1 MYSTVSISKHDGASH
16 RDLFFS
22 IRDGTIIF
30 KREEKKYLPLSV
42 FTVTS

>member
-16 RDLFFS
+16 RDFFFLS
-22 IRDGTIIF
+22 EMALLYS
-30 KREEKKYLPLSV
+30 REKKKKYLPLSV